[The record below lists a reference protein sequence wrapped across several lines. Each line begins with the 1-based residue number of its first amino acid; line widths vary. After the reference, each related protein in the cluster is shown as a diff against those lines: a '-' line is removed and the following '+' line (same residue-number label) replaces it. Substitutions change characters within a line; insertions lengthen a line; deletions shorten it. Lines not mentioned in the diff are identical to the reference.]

1 MNPILL
7 PKTFVCRRSV
17 EGVRLPV
24 RLVLV
29 ALLLGSV
36 TAGLSSCATTRG
48 VGRDVQTAG
57 QKIEKAASH

>member
-1 MNPILL
+1 M
-7 PKTFVCRRSV
+7 
-17 EGVRLPV
+17 
-24 RLVLV
+24 
-29 ALLLGSV
+29 LLGSV